1 MKKIFRKENT
11 LVDSRFFL
19 VSIFIMMVGSVF
31 FLRLW
36 YLQIYKGDEYK
47 RISER
52 NRVRKIEVPAPRG
65 RLFDRYG
72 ELILGNTASA
82 DLILIPQYVQ
92 DFDKTADILSELLHT
107 PATYLKKRIASTR
120 GQPRFFPVTLIRNL
134 SLHELS
140 IIENNSVFLPGVDV
154 LTTPRR
160 EYLKG
165 VSAHMIGYTGEVSPQ
180 NLEDLNRT
188 HKNNPYS
195 LGEWIGKHGIE
206 KRWEKDLRG
215 KKGIKYIQVD
225 ASGHEISRHF
235 QLSKL
240 TLPNIDAVPGN
251 DLILTLDFE
260 LQKTVHQAFSGKSGS
275 IVVMDP
281 RNGEI
286 LALVSAPEFNLEN
299 YQKGLSRE
307 EWTALTTDPMNPLLD
322 KSTGGEY
329 PPGSVYKSVL
339 AVAGLEEKVIDA
351 NRTFFC
357 PGYYSL
363 GNQVFRCHYRQG
375 HGTVN
380 LERALLKSCDVFFY
394 HLGTELGVDRIA
406 KYARAF
412 GLGQKLGFDLNME
425 RPGLV
430 PTSAWKWT
438 TLKQQ
443 WALGD
448 TPPIAIGQGY
458 NLMTPLQ
465 MASLYMGLANK
476 GKIWRPYLV
485 KKIVTH
491 HGELR
496 SEAKPELLKK
506 IDIIKPETFD
516 LVRSGL
522 EAVVM
527 HPEGT
532 GKNARVPG
540 ISVAGKTGSVQ
551 VVNLKKN
558 NKQKDVSIKW
568 REHAMFASFAPTEDP
583 EIVVAVVSEHDEV
596 SGGGASAAPIAG
608 VILKKYFELKAKR
621 LMQSGQQD
629 TPQKTRVNP

>member
-11 LVDSRFFL
+11 LVESRFFI
-19 VSIFIMMVGSVF
+19 VSIFILAVGSLF

-36 YLQIYKGDEYK
+36 FLQIYKGDEYK

-72 ELILGNTASA
+72 ALILGNTASA

-92 DFDKTADILSELLHT
+92 DFDKTSQILSELLHT
-107 PATYLKKRIASTR
+107 PLTYVKKRIASTR
-120 GQPRFFPVTLIRNL
+120 GQPQFFPVTLIRNL
-134 SLHELS
+134 SQHELS
-140 IIENNSVFLPGVDV
+140 VIENNSVFLPGIDI

-160 EYLKG
+160 EYQTG
-165 VSAHMIGYTGEVSPQ
+165 VSAHMIGYLGEISPQ

-188 HKNNPYS
+188 HKNNPYA
-195 LGEWIGKHGIE
+195 LGEWIGKHGLE
-206 KRWEKDLRG
+206 KRWEEDLRG
-215 KKGIKYIQVD
+215 KKGTKYIQVD
-225 ASGHEISRHF
+225 ASGREISRNF

-240 TLPNIDAVPGN
+240 TLPNSEAVPGN
-251 DLILTLDFE
+251 DLVLTLDFE
-260 LQKTVHQAFSGKSGS
+260 LQKTVHQAFAGKSGS
-275 IVVMDP
+275 VVVMDP

-286 LALVSAPEFNLEN
+286 LGLVSSPEFNLEN

-329 PPGSVYKSVL
+329 PPGSVYKAVL
-339 AVAGLEEKVIDA
+339 AIAGLEEKVIDA
-351 NRTFFC
+351 NRTFHC
-357 PGYYSL
+357 PGYYTL
-363 GNQVFRCHYRQG
+363 GNQTFRCYHRQG

-380 LERALLKSCDVFFY
+380 LERALMKSCDVFFY

-430 PTSAWKWT
+430 PSSAWKLA
-438 TLKQQ
+438 TLKQP

-465 MASLYMGLANK
+465 MASLFMGIANK
-476 GKIWRPYLV
+476 GEIWKPYMV
-485 KKIVTH
+485 KKVVSHRGEVRLEIKPQLLRKVGIVT
-491 HGELR
+491 L
-496 SEAKPELLKK
+496 
-506 IDIIKPETFD
+506 ETFD
-516 LVRSGL
+516 RVRAGL

-527 HPEGT
+527 SPEGT

-568 REHAMFASFAPTEDP
+568 REHAMFASFAPTENP
-583 EIVVAVVSEHDEV
+583 EIVVVVVSEHDEV

-608 VILKKYFELKAKR
+608 VILKKYFELKSKR
-621 LMQSGQQD
+621 SLQTAG
-629 TPQKTRVNP
+629 VNP

>member
-11 LVDSRFFL
+11 LVEGRFFL
-19 VSIFIMMVGSVF
+19 FSIFVLAVGSIF

-36 YLQIYKGDEYK
+36 FLQIYKGDEYK
-47 RISER
+47 RVSER

-72 ELILGNTASA
+72 ELILGNTASS

-92 DFDKTADILSELLHT
+92 DFEKTAEILSELLHT
-107 PATYLKKRIASTR
+107 PLAYIKKRIASTR
-120 GQPRFFPVTLIRNL
+120 GQPQFFPVTLIRNL

-140 IIENNSVFLPGVDV
+140 IIENNSVFLPGVDI

-160 EYLKG
+160 EYQEG

-180 NLEDLNRT
+180 NLESLNRT
-188 HKNNPYS
+188 HKSNPYS
-195 LGEWIGKHGIE
+195 PGEWIGKHGIE
-206 KRWEKDLRG
+206 KRWEDYLRG

-225 ASGHEISRHF
+225 ASGHEISKHF

-240 TLPNIDAVPGN
+240 TLPNFEAVPGN
-251 DLILTLDFE
+251 DLILTLDLE
-260 LQKTVHQAFSGKSGS
+260 LQKTVHKAFAGKSGS
-275 IVVMDP
+275 VVVMDP

-307 EWTALTTDPMNPLLD
+307 EWTALITDPMNPLLD

-329 PPGSVYKSVL
+329 PPGSIYKTVL
-339 AVAGLEEKVIDA
+339 AVAGLEEKVIDP

-363 GNQVFRCHYRQG
+363 GSQIFRCHYRQG

-380 LERALLKSCDVFFY
+380 LKRALMKSCDVFFY

-406 KYARAF
+406 KYALAF

-430 PTSAWKWT
+430 PTSAWKMA
-438 TLKQQ
+438 TLKQP

-458 NLMTPLQ
+458 NLLTPMQ
-465 MASLYMGLANK
+465 MANLFVGLANN
-476 GKIWRPYLV
+476 GNIWKPYLL
-485 KKIVTH
+485 KKVVSH
-491 HGELR
+491 HGEIKA
-496 SEAKPELLKK
+496 EMKPQLIRKVG
-506 IDIIKPETFD
+506 IVKPETFEILRLD
-516 LVRSGL
+516 L

-527 HPEGT
+527 DAEGT

-540 ISVAGKTGSVQ
+540 ESVAGKTGSVQ

-568 REHAMFASFAPTEDP
+568 REHAMFAAFAPTVNP
-583 EIVVAVVSEHDEV
+583 EIVVAVVSEHDEM
-596 SGGGASAAPIAG
+596 SGGGASAAPVAG
-608 VILKKYFELKAKR
+608 IILKKYFELKKKR
-621 LMQSGQQD
+621 NLRAAEVV
-629 TPQKTRVNP
+629 P